1 MILTGPITP
10 ALAADFGTAS
20 IKGEYSIEEAHHAV
34 GGSGSKS
41 LLRRGAFTTQETKV
55 AVSQPLRDNWSWV
68 TNLHARRTTD
78 TQIDKR
84 HDVHLLGFTS
94 EVYNRVFHATA
105 GDFYGDFSQ
114 YSLAQALQGAQLA
127 LQTDSM
133 VLKAVSGFSQYE
145 DEGRQFTRLNTGGY
159 GEWTLIRGTAAVRD
173 LKVGVGLV
181 NVNDIGSSLDNASN
195 VAEVSGQVTSVKTQA
210 TLWNRVDLEAEG
222 ARSWSD
228 EDVTPNTDV
237 PRQSGSAMR
246 LNATAK
252 VTDKSKLRLGY
263 EWVGTRFRSF
273 GGSAVPD
280 RLNVTSRF
288 DYKWNS
294 IWSATFNNR
303 VSSDKF
309 EKSTLNKRTITLSPQ
324 MSLLWTPVTDSWKY
338 LQDLTSRLYWEARR
352 RFSQEDNSGQTDF
365 VSHEAGWENDFSTQ
379 KLKWTTGWSI
389 REEEDDLSKANNR
402 LTNGGWLGWRYPM
415 ELFRF
420 KTTPWA
426 RWQFN
431 YENRPK
437 EGGRDL
443 THTVSF
449 GADTHF
455 SEGLKF
461 AQRYSVGIAD
471 RLAAQ
476 SDTTRWNAYLSLEYR
491 LPTRPDLNLSA
502 SYEYTNFDHPI
513 KTEKY
518 SEHNT
523 RVKMLWK
530 F

>member
-1 MILTGPITP
+1 MGQ
-10 ALAADFGTAS
+10 AS

-41 LLRRGAFTTQETKV
+41 LLLRGAFTTQEGKL
-55 AVSQPLRDNWSWV
+55 AVTQPLRDHWSWV
-68 TNLHARRTTD
+68 TNLRARRTTD
-78 TQIDKR
+78 VQIDKR
-84 HDVHLLGFTS
+84 HDVHLLGLTS
-94 EVYNRVFHATA
+94 EVYNRIFHATA

-114 YSLAQALQGAQLA
+114 YSLAQALQGAQLE
-127 LQTDSM
+127 LQTNSL
-133 VLKAVSGFSQYE
+133 VLKAVSGFSQFE
-145 DEGRQFTRLNTGGY
+145 DEGRQFMRLNTGGY
-159 GEWTLIRGTAAVRD
+159 GEWTVIHETPAVRD
-173 LKVGVGLV
+173 FKVGVGVV
-181 NVNDIGSSLDNASN
+181 NVNDVGSSLDNASN
-195 VAEVSGQVTSVKTQA
+195 VAEVSGQVTSVKTRA
-210 TLWNRVDLEAEG
+210 MLWNRVDLEAEA

-228 EDVTPNTDV
+228 EDVTPGTSV
-237 PRQSGSAMR
+237 PRKNGTAMR

-252 VTDKSKLRLGY
+252 VTEKSKLRLAYDWAGA
-263 EWVGTRFRSF
+263 RFRSF
-273 GGSAVPD
+273 SGSANPD
-280 RLNVTSRF
+280 RLNVTSRL

-294 IWSATFNNR
+294 LWSATFNNR
-303 VSSDKF
+303 VSSDKLD
-309 EKSTLNKRTITLSPQ
+309 KSTLNKRTITISPQ
-324 MSLLWTPVTDSWKY
+324 ASLTWTPLTDSWRV
-338 LQDLTSRLYWEARR
+338 LRDLTSRLYWDARR
-352 RFSQEDNSGQTDF
+352 RLSQEDNSGQTDF
-365 VSHEAGWENDFSTQ
+365 VSHEVGWENDFSTQ

-389 REEEDDLSKANNR
+389 RREDDDLSKANDR
-402 LTNGGWLGWRYPM
+402 LVNSGWLGWRYPT

-449 GADTHF
+449 GADTNF

-461 AQRYSVGIAD
+461 QQRYTVSIAD
-471 RLAAQ
+471 RMAAQ
-476 SDTTRWNAYLSLEYR
+476 SDTTKWNAYLSLEYR

-523 RVKMLWK
+523 RVRMLWK